1 MITIDKTA
9 VYKAGDFSFKNYVNL
24 TETESRQ
31 ILNWRNDESIR
42 KNMYNTAVIPWE
54 NHLAFIESLKERTD
68 RFYWQV
74 SESDAVCGSVNL
86 VDVNHEIDQAEL
98 GYFMT
103 PDQMGGG
110 KGFYF
115 IFNTLEF
122 AFDVLGLER
131 LYGATNVENRS
142 ATLLD
147 EYFGFKK
154 IGEKTLV
161 IDGTPVQFAEHILT
175 KEDFEK
181 DKSEKLDIER
191 LLLFMRKNKK
201 ANKNV

>member
-1 MITIDKTA
+1 MVTIDKTA
-9 VYKAGDFSFKNYVNL
+9 IYKAGGFCFKNYVNL
-24 TETESRQ
+24 TETESCQ

-42 KNMYNTAVIPWE
+42 KNMYNTGIISWE

-74 SESDAVCGSVNL
+74 SDGGEICGSVNL
-86 VDVNHEIDQAEL
+86 VNVDEERGQAEL
-98 GYFMT
+98 GYFLA

-115 IFNTLEF
+115 IFRALEF
-122 AFDVLGLER
+122 SFDVLGFES

-147 EYFGFKK
+147 EYFGFQN

-161 IDGTPVQFAEHILT
+161 IDGKPIRFAEHILT
-175 KEDFEK
+175 KEDFDK
-181 DKSEKLDIER
+181 DKFEKLDIEK

-201 ANKNV
+201 V